1 MAKSR
6 PISAPRP
13 EFETL
18 LFPYKGIDR
27 SASHTFPP
35 AGTTRHARNVRPIPG
50 ATDRFGGGKRPG
62 LAKLFT
68 TQVEGEYWTNGDT
81 QISHIAA
88 VPKVAANANS
98 NAGSIAETIT
108 ENFVGDTMRA
118 HPDSSD
124 IGTDL
129 VVFRRD
135 YITGSPHR
143 VQSNPYYRVQKT
155 SAAGT
160 AGDPLLSTD
169 EGGLVLDWLDTANGG
184 YPGVA
189 VLYNTTND
197 ITMVMYAC
205 RMASTGGNAAGAQG
219 EPIGMGPFIRG
230 SGDLSQC
237 IAANLIR
244 TGADTVRLDLIQIN
258 GATRTTLA
266 SSDTF
271 VLDGAIWDA
280 TTQAND
286 DLTIRINEV
295 DGAVSATCT
304 WPTAGIGAGTAASLR
319 VTSATTTYNTFTR
332 AGICAAFTA
341 GGVPADIN
349 NRWFIRSITYTK
361 LIPKSNAVLNSCTR
375 NESPWSGSLGRY
387 FVPIGCRS
395 LSVTTAGTISTAGS
409 ASGTGW
415 TADSVAGVT
424 YPYINSDYPVVA
436 GNTAA
441 SLSSIIEI
449 EPLSGTFTG
458 RGQVEVR
465 GRRDAI
471 TALDSGSNT
480 EDIVG
485 AALRIAGTYF
495 APSGGTIGAI
505 LIEVMHGADLTAYM
519 NFGRQ
524 DHFTQIRFVG
534 LVNGARYVLDTFD
547 VTTDHMPPF
556 RADVYQRFHDN
567 GENTIATMTVSWKVN
582 GITLKTWTP
591 SSMTGWAAFI
601 AAANTASLTTSMNT
615 STRAGICFR
624 GDDAPPPNWYAFGGR
639 IVDTTNEDSTT
650 QITEE
655 YNGDV
660 YVFTRGRVYRGSS
673 SGGELVGIG
682 GGGFSNPGICTAY
695 FGQYLFGLDGGA
707 VPQYIDL
714 QQSTL
719 AYAILPWDPA
729 VTAGTLPEKCRF
741 ICEFLGR
748 MVMANQQDNP
758 NLFFMSRAGD
768 PFDWDYGADPA
779 ESSAI
784 AASSGGIGI
793 PPEPVTALIRGQE
806 DYLLIG
812 GPSQI
817 QMIVG
822 DPGFG
827 GRMVQRTSKIGIFG
841 NRAWCFDDQ
850 NRLFF
855 IGGSGGLWVMSAT
868 GDPINVDR
876 GRWGDDITKIDG
888 STHFVQMVFDPV
900 DRLIYILKSSAIK
913 SGANVHF
920 VYDVS
925 GDSCWEDTY
934 DSGGT
939 APFMNPWAVG
949 QVDTSIANDRRVL
962 FGMQDGYV
970 RRMTDAAAYDADTA
984 EGESADQLA
993 ITAEVDIYPSQQSA
1007 QSESMAHE
1015 LQATLDTGLQGVSAY
1030 WFTATSAQAVADQ
1043 DIVSAVSTFTLTAGY
1058 NTPASIRS
1066 RGAAHKLRI
1075 RQSSNVDRFAIENL
1089 AVAMSYRSRRR

>member
-6 PISAPRP
+6 PISAPRA
-13 EFETL
+13 EFETMM
-18 LFPYKGIDR
+18 FPYKGIDR
-27 SASHTFPP
+27 SAMHTLPP
-35 AGTTRHARNVRPIPG
+35 EGTTRLARNVRPTPG
-50 ATDRFGGGKRPG
+50 STDRFGGGKRPG

-68 TQVEGEYWTNGDT
+68 TQAEGEYWTNGDT
-81 QISHIAA
+81 QINHIAA
-88 VPKVAANANS
+88 VPKVAANTNS
-98 NAGSIAETIT
+98 NAGSTAETVT
-108 ENFVGDTMRA
+108 ETFVDDTMRA
-118 HPDSSD
+118 HPDPTD
-124 IGTDL
+124 LGTDL

-143 VQSNPYYRVQKT
+143 VQSNPFYRAQKT
-155 SAAGT
+155 DLSGT
-160 AGDPLLSTD
+160 AGNALLESD
-169 EGGLVLDWLDTANGG
+169 NGGLVLDWLDTANGG

-197 ITMVMYAC
+197 ITMAMYAS
-205 RMASTGGNAAGAQG
+205 RQATTGGNAAGAQG

-230 SGDLSQC
+230 SADLSQC

-244 TGADTVRLDLIQIN
+244 TAANTIRLDIIQIN

-271 VLDGAIWDA
+271 VLDGTAWNA
-280 TTQAND
+280 TTQALS
-286 DLTIRINEV
+286 DLTIRLHEV

-304 WPTAGIGAGTAASLR
+304 WVSAGIGTGSSASLR

-341 GGVPADIN
+341 GGAPADVN
-349 NRWFIRSITYTK
+349 SRWYIRSITYTK
-361 LIPKSNAVLNSCTR
+361 LVPKSNVILNSCTR
-375 NESPWSGSLGRY
+375 NETPWAGSLGRY

-395 LSVTTAGTISTAGS
+395 LSVTTAGTISTAG
-409 ASGTGW
+409 AANGTGW
-415 TADSVAGVT
+415 ASDSVAGVT

-441 SLSSIIEI
+441 SMSSLIEI
-449 EPLSGTFTG
+449 EDINVTSVRP
-458 RGQVEVR
+458 QVEVR
-465 GRRDAI
+465 GRRDRFLSI
-471 TALDSGSNT
+471 DSGSDT
-480 EDIVG
+480 EDICG
-485 AALRIAGTYF
+485 AALRIAGTY
-495 APSGGTIGAI
+495 APPNIGQIAAI
-505 LIEVMHGADLTAYM
+505 LIEVMHGADFTTYM
-519 NFGRQ
+519 NYGRQ

-567 GENTIATMTVSWKVN
+567 GENTIATMTVSWKIN
-582 GITLKTWTP
+582 GITIKTWMP
-591 SSMTGWAAFI
+591 SSMAGWAAFI
-601 AAANTASLTTSMNT
+601 AAANAASLTTAMNT
-615 STRAGICFR
+615 SRRCGICFR

-639 IVDTTNEDSTT
+639 IVDTTNEDSTA

-673 SGGELVGIG
+673 SGGALIGVG
-682 GGGFSNPGICTAY
+682 GGGFANPSICTAY
-695 FGQYLFGLDGGA
+695 FGRYLFGVDGGA
-707 VPQYIDL
+707 LPQYIDL
-714 QQSTL
+714 QQTSL
-719 AYAILPWDPA
+719 AYAISPWPAA
-729 VTAGTLPEKCRF
+729 VTAGTLPENCRL

-748 MVMANQQDNP
+748 MVLANQPDTP
-758 NLFFMSRAGD
+758 NLFYMSRAGD

-793 PPEPVTALIRGQE
+793 PPEPITALVRGQE

-812 GPSQI
+812 GPSRI

-827 GRMVQRTSKIGIFG
+827 GRMVQRTSKVGIFG
-841 NRAWCFDDQ
+841 PRAWCFDDQ

-876 GRWGDDITKIDG
+876 GRWGDEITKIDG

-920 VYDVS
+920 VYDVA

-939 APFMNPWAVG
+939 APYMNPWAVG
-949 QVDTSIANDRRVL
+949 QVDTSVANDRRVL
-962 FGMQDGYV
+962 FGGQDGYV

-984 EGESADQLA
+984 DGESPTQLA
-993 ITAEVDIYPSQQSA
+993 IPCEVDIYPKLQSP

-1015 LQATLDTGLQGVSAY
+1015 LQATLDENLEGVTAY
-1030 WFTATSAQAVADQ
+1030 WFTSDSAQAVAEQ
-1043 DIVSAVSTFTLTAGY
+1043 VIGAQISSASLVAGY
-1058 NTPASIRS
+1058 NRPVSIRS
-1066 RGAAHKLRI
+1066 RGAAHKLKI
-1075 RQSSNVDRFAIENL
+1075 YQSSNTDRFAIENL
-1089 AVAMSYRSRRR
+1089 AVSMSYRSRRR